1 MEEFKQYL
9 NDNADEAERRA
20 AEQVME
26 GLQGLRLEAKVAEV
40 AAERATLY
48 RRLRWQRIFTSMVAL
63 ALLAGAAYLFF
74 VKNDTLAPQ
83 QQPVEQ
89 PAKPP
94 FPVVNQDA
102 PSENT
107 TEKTASDPIAQLPPD
122 ERLPNPRY
130 PAPDASMMRGDDAAD
145 KKQQALLDQLWYT
158 DYPLKGLKPGNAF
171 KKVDESLKKRN
182 FNAAYLELEILE
194 SRMPM
199 NDTLRYLK
207 AYCFLETGE
216 GNEALAYLDSIQG
229 RHSAWEPQLQWYRGL
244 AMLLADE
251 REKALA
257 LFKQL
262 ETRSKHPYRRQAEK
276 AAGLLSK

>member
-9 NDNADEAERRA
+9 NDNDDEAERRA

-48 RRLRWQRIFTSMVAL
+48 RRLRWRRIVTSMVAL

-74 VKNDTLAPQ
+74 VKNDTPAP

-94 FPVVNQDA
+94 FPVVNQDV

-130 PAPDASMMRGDDAAD
+130 PAPDASMMRGDDDAD

-158 DYPLKGLKPGNAF
+158 DYPLKGLKPGDSF

-207 AYCFLETGE
+207 AYCLLETGE

-251 REKALA
+251 REQALA
-257 LFKQL
+257 LFQQL

-276 AAGLLSK
+276 ATGLLSK

>member
-26 GLQGLRLEAKVAEV
+26 GLQGLRLESKVAEV
-40 AAERATLY
+40 AAERAALY
-48 RRLRWQRIFTSMVAL
+48 RRLHWRRIFTSMVAL

-74 VKNDTLAPQ
+74 VKNDTPAPQ

-94 FPVVNQDA
+94 FPVVNQDV

-130 PAPDASMMRGDDAAD
+130 PAPDASMMRGDAAAG
-145 KKQQALLDQLWYT
+145 KNQQALLDQLWYT
-158 DYPLKGLKPGNAF
+158 DYPLKGLKPGNSF
-171 KKVDESLKKRN
+171 KTVDKNLKKRN
-182 FNAAYLELEILE
+182 FNAAYLELEQLE
-194 SRMPM
+194 GFLTK

-207 AYCFLETGE
+207 AYCLLETGE

-251 REKALA
+251 RGKALA
-257 LFKQL
+257 LFKQIAK
-262 ETRSKHPYRRQAEK
+262 SPGHPYRRHAAKAEK
-276 AAGLLSK
+276 LLAM